1 VPLITSPT
9 DKMGLFYLIQT
20 AVIYMCGICGQLRF
34 DLTVVKTND
43 LENMMAKIA
52 RRGPD
57 DKGLWINNNVGF
69 GHRRLS
75 IIDLSNHAHQPMQD
89 DELGLVLVFNGT
101 IYNYKTLRVNLIEK
115 GYKFFSSSDTE
126 VILKAFHHWGE
137 DCVYHLDGM
146 FAFCIWD
153 QKQDKLFVAR
163 DRMGIKPLYYSIDNN
178 SFSFASNTQALLE
191 LGVDKS
197 INKVALQQQLSLHAV
212 VPAPNT
218 IINGVKKVKPAT
230 TISIDSCGKITEK
243 TYWQP
248 KAVRPEIALSAD
260 EYIEKTHELLT
271 DAVLKRMDAADV
283 PIGVLLSGGL
293 DSSLLVGLLSEAGHQ
308 DIRTFSI
315 GFEDIDDEVGSEFIY
330 SDQIV
335 DKFKTTHN
343 KYTINNSAVL
353 PRLGEAVA
361 NMAEPMVGQDAVAF
375 YLLSEQVSKHIKVVL
390 SGQGADEAFAGYFW
404 YPRMHSETGTE
415 YERFAKHYVD
425 RPYNEYLQTIN
436 TNYQSENHTEAWLN
450 KQFAKDNASEF
461 MDKVFRTDITRLI
474 VDDPVKRVDNMTMS
488 WGLEARVP
496 FMDYKLVEHAL
507 SIPPNLKMQE
517 EGKHPLK
524 QISRGLLPDSVI
536 DRKKGYFPMP
546 ALKYVRG
553 EFLDFMRDI
562 LKSSS
567 CINRG
572 IYNQNFVNKVIDRPE
587 EYMTALNGS
596 RLWHLALLEY
606 WLQINIDA

>member
-1 VPLITSPT
+1 
-9 DKMGLFYLIQT
+9 
-20 AVIYMCGICGQLRF
+20 MCGICGQLRF
-34 DLTVVKTND
+34 DQQAVNSND
-43 LENMMAKIA
+43 LNLMMSKIA

-57 DKGLWINNNVGF
+57 ASGEWTDHQVGF
-69 GHRRLS
+69 GHQRLS
-75 IIDLSNHAHQPMQD
+75 IIDLSNFAAQPMVDQTLD
-89 DELGLVLVFNGT
+89 LVLVFNGT
-101 IYNYKTLRVNLIEK
+101 IYNYKALRVELIDK
-115 GYKFFSSSDTE
+115 GYEFFSHSDTE
-126 VILKAFHHWGE
+126 TILKAYHHWGE
-137 DCVYHLDGM
+137 DCVKHLDGM

-153 QKQDKLFVAR
+153 KKQQHLFVAR
-163 DRMGIKPLYYSIDNN
+163 DRMGIKPLYFNLTDRA
-178 SFSFASNTQALLE
+178 FSFASNTQSLVAI
-191 LGVDKS
+191 GANTD
-197 INKVALQQQLSLHAV
+197 INSVALQQQLSLHGV

-218 IINGVKKVKPAT
+218 ILTGVNKIKPAT
-230 TISIDSCGKITEK
+230 TLIIKPNGDIKET

-248 KAVRPEIALSAD
+248 KAQRPEASYSND
-260 EYIEKTHELLT
+260 EYIERTHELLT
-271 DAVLKRMDAADV
+271 QAVLKRMDAADV

-293 DSSLLVGLLSEAGHQ
+293 DSSLLVALLNEAGHQ

-315 GFEDIDDEVGSEFIY
+315 GFEDIGDEVGSEFEY

-335 DKFKTTHN
+335 DRFNTRHE
-343 KYTINNSAVL
+343 KYVVSNSQVL
-353 PRLGEAVA
+353 PRLGDAVA

-404 YPRMHSETGTE
+404 YPRMQAETGSE
-415 YERFAKHYVD
+415 LERFSKHYVD
-425 RPYNEYLQTIN
+425 RPYEEYLQTVN
-436 TNYQSENHTEAWLN
+436 QKYHSGNHTQAWLN
-450 KQFAKDNASEF
+450 KEFAKANADEF

-474 VDDPVKRVDNMTMS
+474 VDDPVKRVDNMTMA

-496 FMDYKLVEHAL
+496 FMDAQLVEHAL
-507 SIPPNLKMQE
+507 SMPPSLKMSE

-553 EFLDFMRDI
+553 EFLDFMSDI
-562 LKSSS
+562 LTSSA

-572 IYNQNFVNKVIDRPE
+572 VFDQEFVQKVINQPE
-587 EYMTALNGS
+587 QYMTALNGS

-606 WLQINIDA
+606 WLEVNVDG